1 MSAPTRKHSAPL
13 DWLIP
18 AILTGSA
25 APFVLLV
32 FKAATGR
39 LGANPIATALNQ
51 LGLLALIFLVACLA
65 CTPAKILFGVA
76 WPIRIR
82 KTLGLLAFYT
92 ACAHFFLYAAVDQGL
107 RLGSVLTD
115 VVKRP
120 FILVGFVALVLLVP
134 LAATSTKA
142 ALTRLGFK
150 RWKRLHRLVYLIAI
164 LAAIHF
170 RMRVK
175 ADAREPFVWLA
186 IVAVLL
192 LVRLIDGFRGGARA
206 RKKRSVM
213 AAS

>member
-1 MSAPTRKHSAPL
+1 MSSRASRPL
-13 DWLIP
+13 DWLVP
-18 AILTGSA
+18 AVLTGSA
-25 APFVLLV
+25 APFALLAY
-32 FKAATGR
+32 KAATGR

-65 CTPAKILFGVA
+65 CTPLKIVLGVT

-92 ACAHFFLYAAVDQGL
+92 ATSHLLLYAVVDQGL
-107 RLGSVLTD
+107 RLRTVLDD
-115 VVKRP
+115 VTKRP
-120 FILVGFVALVLLVP
+120 FIAVGFAAWLMLVP
-134 LAATSTKA
+134 LAATSTKGA
-142 ALTRLGFK
+142 VTRLGFK
-150 RWKRLHRLVYLIAI
+150 RWKAIHRLVYGVAV

-192 LVRLIDGFRGGARA
+192 CIRLFARGKRA
-206 RKKRSVM
+206 RTRR
-213 AAS
+213 AAAPAE

>member
-1 MSAPTRKHSAPL
+1 MSAALGRRAPL
-13 DWLIP
+13 GWLVP
-18 AILTGSA
+18 AVLTGAS
-25 APFVLLV
+25 APFVLLL

-65 CTPAKILFGVA
+65 CTPAKLLFGVA

-92 ACAHFFLYAAVDQGL
+92 ACSHFLLYVVVDQGL
-107 RLGSVLTD
+107 RLGTVLND

-120 FILVGFVALVLLVP
+120 FIAVGFAALLLLVP
-134 LAATSTKA
+134 LAATSTKE

-150 RWKRLHRLVYLIAI
+150 RWKRIHRLIYVAGV

-186 IVAVLL
+186 IVAALL
-192 LVRLIDGFRGGARA
+192 LVRLVDGGRGAVRTRRKRA
-206 RKKRSVM
+206 AM
-213 AAS
+213 AES

>member
-1 MSAPTRKHSAPL
+1 MPTAPRKHTAPL

-18 AILTGSA
+18 AVLTGSA
-25 APFVLLV
+25 APFVLLM
-32 FKAATGR
+32 FRAATGR

-51 LGLLALIFLVACLA
+51 LGLLALIFLVACLG
-65 CTPAKILFGVA
+65 CTPAKIVFGVA

-92 ACAHFFLYAAVDQGL
+92 ACLHFLTYAVIDQGL
-107 RLGSVLTD
+107 RLGTVLND

-120 FILVGFVALVLLVP
+120 FILVGFIALVLLIP
-134 LAATSTKA
+134 LAATSTKG

-150 RWKRLHRLVYLIAI
+150 RWKRIHRLVYLIAV
-164 LAAIHF
+164 LAVIHF

-186 IVAVLL
+186 VVAVLL
-192 LVRLIDGFRGGARA
+192 LLRVVDGGRGAARA
-206 RKKRSVM
+206 RRKR
-213 AAS
+213 AALVES